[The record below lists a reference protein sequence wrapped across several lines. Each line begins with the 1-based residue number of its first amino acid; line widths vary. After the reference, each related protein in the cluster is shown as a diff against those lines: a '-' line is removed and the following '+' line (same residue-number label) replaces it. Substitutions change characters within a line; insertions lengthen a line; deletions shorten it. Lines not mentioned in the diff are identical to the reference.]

1 MIGYNCKN
9 LTVALLLIAAVAAP
23 SFSAFAETST
33 TSSKPAG
40 RYEALQAGANTFGNF
55 LWVLDTVT
63 GKVVAYRI
71 ASVKDAKGNLDS
83 WVTEQLLTE
92 EEYARYLQSQ
102 NK

>member
-9 LTVALLLIAAVAAP
+9 LTTALLLATAIAVP
-23 SFSAFAETST
+23 LSSSLAETSIK
-33 TSSKPAG
+33 SSKPAA
-40 RYEALQAGANTFGNF
+40 RYEALQAGANSFGNF

-71 ASVKDAKGNLDS
+71 VSVKDAQGNHES

-92 EEYARYLQSQ
+92 EEYARYLHSQ

>member
-9 LTVALLLIAAVAAP
+9 LTAALLLAVAIAAP
-23 SFSAFAETST
+23 SSSAFAETST
-33 TSSKPAG
+33 ASSKPAG
-40 RYEALQAGANTFGNF
+40 RYVALQAGANSFGNF